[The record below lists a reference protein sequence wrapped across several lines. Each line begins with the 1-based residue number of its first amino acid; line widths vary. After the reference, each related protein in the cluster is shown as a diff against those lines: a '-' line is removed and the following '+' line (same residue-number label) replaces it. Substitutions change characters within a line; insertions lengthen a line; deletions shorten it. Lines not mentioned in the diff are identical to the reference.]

1 MQRFDQTKIKQE
13 QKKQGREIETMEGRE
28 TNQSH
33 SHTYISYRSPELI
46 KQKNLYIH
54 KLKENE

>member
-33 SHTYISYRSPELI
+33 SHTYISYRSARINKAE
-46 KQKNLYIH
+46 KFIH
-54 KLKENE
+54 T